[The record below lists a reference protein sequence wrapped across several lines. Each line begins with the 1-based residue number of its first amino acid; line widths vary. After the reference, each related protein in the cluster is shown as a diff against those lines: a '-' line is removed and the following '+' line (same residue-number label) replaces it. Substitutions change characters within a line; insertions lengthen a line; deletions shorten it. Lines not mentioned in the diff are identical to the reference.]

1 MNNLG
6 QMETEA
12 NDSLKRLLKII
23 IHLYLL
29 LKSRAYG
36 KIFSEWLKFWSFPS
50 HQTIL

>member
-1 MNNLG
+1 MYHLG

-12 NDSLKRLLKII
+12 NDSLKKILKIMI
-23 IHLYLL
+23 CLSLL

-36 KIFSEWLKFWSFPS
+36 KISSEWLKFWSFPS